1 MLKMKK
7 KLIISIICIF
17 IGVLVLM
24 WGCSADPMVAPVKVF
39 IVGTGNDRGRVLYD
53 DDYNARVIFLKV
65 GEASVVKVV
74 TNRFEEPKDLIWN
87 SNTPSVATVTK
98 KEGLEGLIRATGYG
112 ASMISVTLNS
122 KESDAYSYGKG
133 TCYVIVNDMAQDD
146 GINIKF
152 TSMLGIVKSDTD
164 KYEVEA
170 PTLLALN
177 DKHLSLL
184 YDNTHNLAIGKV
196 EWYVNGVLKST
207 SPTFDMSF
215 ESFGCHT
222 VDCIVYRE
230 INGTNVPIG
239 TSSIEILANNS

>member
-1 MLKMKK
+1 MKMKK
-7 KLIISIICIF
+7 KLIIFIICIF
-17 IGVLVLM
+17 IGVLILM

-87 SNTPSVATVTK
+87 SNTPNVATVTN
-98 KEGLEGLIRATGYG
+98 KEGLEGLIKATGYG

-152 TSMLGIVKSDTD
+152 TNMLGIVKSDTD

-170 PTLLALN
+170 PTLLELN

-184 YDNTHNLAIGKV
+184 YDNTHNLVIGKV

>member
-1 MLKMKK
+1 MKLNK
-7 KLIISIICIF
+7 KTIISFISMF
-17 IGVLVLM
+17 IGVLILM

-74 TNRFEEPKDLIWN
+74 TNRFEEPKDLVWN

-152 TSMLGIVKSDTD
+152 TNMLGIVKSDTD

-177 DKHLSLL
+177 DKHLILL
-184 YDNTHNLAIGKV
+184 YDNTHNLVIGKV

-239 TSSIEILANNS
+239 TSSIEILANNI

>member
-1 MLKMKK
+1 MKK
-7 KLIISIICIF
+7 KTIISFISML
-17 IGVLVLM
+17 IGVLILM
-24 WGCSADPMVAPVKVF
+24 WGCSADPMVAPVKLF

-53 DDYNARVIFLKV
+53 DDYNARVLFLKV

-74 TNRFEEPKDLIWN
+74 TNRFEEPKDLVWN

-152 TSMLGIVKSDTD
+152 TNMLGIVKSDTD

-177 DKHLSLL
+177 DKHLILL